1 MQKQVKKSK
10 KVTIKSPKVVK
21 TKKKSQQ
28 PQKQKSSHSPK
39 YSSIYTKVDE
49 IMDKTPEP
57 KISKIDNP
65 LALPVT
71 VLPPNIPS
79 RRVLGVSFTDYAEHK
94 YLGADGIH
102 DPWIQKS
109 QHVNIPKH
117 YTPYLRT
124 EPVNV
129 IINNNGELKAKPFT
143 AAQVAKFGRIGDEP
157 EFVIFEGA
165 IKSTGRTQ
173 KKIIWPKY
181 YQNPY
186 QYQDFIYLQDIYANS
201 IAGRIIDAVTY
212 FILANGVRPRIRV
225 KNENKYKNDE
235 AKRKFLDE
243 HKWMVDELEEID
255 KNVSTSSQPKAFGE
269 DTPQDIPN
277 VGPMGTA
284 KDKDTATYDTSLQKK
299 WKATCVMA
307 LTFGRACIVPRV
319 DPDDNKVTVNAGSKD
334 EFTYKNI
341 PKIILPIHTR
351 DMGFNYVDYMTHRLL
366 GIQLNNSNWILTPDE
381 MQFWEN
387 KPDNPVYGSK
397 YYGMSEMQ
405 SMMGS
410 ARTIRQIIEVDL
422 PLIAKTRWSG
432 MYWIVFKRKFE
443 DAGTSDAEATAILA
457 NIELNGINI
466 SMEDNPE
473 EDFKLHKIDLDPKI
487 AELLQSVKD
496 MIQYMQGQVGLP
508 QGILYGEQD
517 LNRDTLSKKI
527 STWDK
532 SYIKDKRKWF
542 LEPISGW
549 YIRLGK
555 TLEKQAEKW
564 KKALTE
570 IEVYADV
577 EPLRLE
583 DLQNQIQIMMM
594 MENITGAW
602 KDEAREDFLDME
614 GLSGMVDP
622 KKSVEDIPPLPSGMG
637 KQGMTVTENGSNRSF
652 GVQNN
657 G

>member
-1 MQKQVKKSK
+1 MSKQIQKHKKTTK
-10 KVTIKSPKVVK
+10 KASKVVK
-21 TKKKSQQ
+21 TKKKT
-28 PQKQKSSHSPK
+28 PIK
-39 YSSIYTKVDE
+39 YTSIYTKVDE
-49 IMDKTPEP
+49 IIKSTPDPKSTKT
-57 KISKIDNP
+57 DNP

-71 VLPPNIPS
+71 VLPPNIPG
-79 RRVLGVSFTDYAEHK
+79 RRVMGVSFTDYAEHK

-102 DPWIQKS
+102 DPWIQKYA
-109 QHVNIPKH
+109 HINIPKN

-124 EPVNV
+124 EPINV
-129 IINNNGELKAKPFT
+129 VITNNGMLSTKPFT
-143 AAQVAKFGRIGDEP
+143 AAQIKKFGTMGVEP
-157 EFVIFEGA
+157 NYVIYQGA
-165 IKSTGRTQ
+165 IIPKGTTQ

-186 QYQDFIYLQDIYANS
+186 QYQDFIYLQDIYANT
-201 IAGRIIDAVTY
+201 IAGRILDAETY
-212 FILANGVRPRIRV
+212 FMLANGVYPKIRV
-225 KNENKYKNDE
+225 KNEDQFESDE

-243 HKWMVDELEEID
+243 HQWMVDVLEEID
-255 KNVSTSSQPKAFGE
+255 KNVSTSSQPTAFGE
-269 DTPQDIPN
+269 ETDNGIPN
-277 VGPMGTA
+277 IGPMGTA
-284 KDKDTATYDTSLQKK
+284 KDEDTATYDTTLQKK
-299 WKATCVMA
+299 WKSICVMA
-307 LTFGRACIVPRV
+307 LTFGRACIIPRI
-319 DPDDNKVTVNAGSKD
+319 DEKDNKVTVMEDKK
-334 EFTYKNI
+334 EVTYKNI

-351 DMGFNYVDYMTHRLL
+351 DMGFNYVDYLTHRLL
-366 GIQLNNSNWILTPDE
+366 GIQLNNSNWILRPDE
-381 MQFWEN
+381 MILWEN

-410 ARTIRQIIEVDL
+410 ARTVRQIIEVDL

-443 DAGTSDAEATAILA
+443 DVGTSDAEATAILA

-473 EDFKLHKIDLDPKI
+473 DDFKLHKIDLDPKI
-487 AELLQSVKD
+487 ADLLQVVKD

-542 LEPISGW
+542 LEPVSEQW
-549 YIRLGK
+549 YKRLAK
-555 TLEKQAEKW
+555 TLEKQSEKW
-564 KKALTE
+564 KEALKE

-583 DLQNQIQIMMM
+583 DLQNQIQVLMM
-594 MENITGAW
+594 MENLTGAW
-602 KDEAREDFLDME
+602 TDEARAEFLDME
-614 GLSGMVDP
+614 KLPENIDP
-622 KKSVEDIPPLPSGMG
+622 AKGPEDIPPMPGGQSGGM
-637 KQGMTVTENGSNRSF
+637 KITEQGTNRSF
-652 GVQNN
+652 GVQPQN
-657 G
+657 

>member
-1 MQKQVKKSK
+1 
-10 KVTIKSPKVVK
+10 
-21 TKKKSQQ
+21 
-28 PQKQKSSHSPK
+28 
-39 YSSIYTKVDE
+39 
-49 IMDKTPEP
+49 MDKTPEP
-57 KISKIDNP
+57 KIEKTNP
-65 LALPVT
+65 LGLPET

-79 RRVLGVSFTDYAEHK
+79 RRVLGVSFTDYAEYK
-94 YLGADGIH
+94 YLGADGVN

-117 YTPYLRT
+117 YAPYLRT
-124 EPVNV
+124 EPVDV
-129 IINNNGELKAKPFT
+129 IVGKNGDLNIKPFT
-143 AAQVAKFGRIGDEP
+143 AAQVAKFGKMGVELDY
-157 EFVIFEGA
+157 VIFEGA
-165 IKSTGRTQ
+165 IKGTGRTQ

-186 QYQDFIYLQDIYANS
+186 QYQDFVYLQDIYANS
-201 IAGRIIDAVTY
+201 IAGRIVDAVSY
-212 FILANGVRPRIRV
+212 FVVANGVRPRIRV
-225 KNENKYKNDE
+225 KNENKYKDDQ
-235 AKRKFLDE
+235 AKRKFIDD
-243 HKWMVDELEEID
+243 HKWMIDELEEIE
-255 KNVSTSSQPKAFGE
+255 KNISTSSQAKAFGE
-269 DTPQDIPN
+269 ETDQDIPN

-299 WKATCVMA
+299 WKSTCTMA
-307 LTFGRACIVPRV
+307 LVFGRACIVPRV
-319 DPDDNKVTVNAGSKD
+319 DPEDNEVTINATEGQ
-334 EFTYKNI
+334 EEITYKNI

-381 MQFWEN
+381 MEFWEN

-443 DAGTSDAEATAILA
+443 DAGTSDAEAAAILA

-473 EDFKLHKIDLDPKI
+473 DDFKLHKIDLDPKI
-487 AELLQSVKD
+487 ADLLQTVKD

-532 SYIKDKRKWF
+532 TYIKDKRKWF
-542 LEPISGW
+542 LEPITETW
-549 YIRLGK
+549 YKRLAK
-555 TLEKQAEKW
+555 TCEKQSKKW
-564 KKALTE
+564 EEALKE

-577 EPLRLE
+577 EPFRLE

-602 KDEAREDFLDME
+602 TDEARADFLDME
-614 GLSGMVDP
+614 NLPELVDP
-622 KKSVEDIPPLPSGMG
+622 DKGPEDVPPMPTGGGQGG
-637 KQGMTVTENGSNRSF
+637 KGMTVTDNQTKRSF
-652 GVQNN
+652 GVDNN
-657 G
+657 N

>member
-1 MQKQVKKSK
+1 MAKN
-10 KVTIKSPKVVK
+10 
-21 TKKKSQQ
+21 
-28 PQKQKSSHSPK
+28 
-39 YSSIYTKVDE
+39 
-49 IMDKTPEP
+49 PEP
-57 KISKIDNP
+57 KIEKTNP
-65 LALPVT
+65 LGLPET

-94 YLGADGIH
+94 YLGADGVN

-117 YTPYLRT
+117 YAPYLRT
-124 EPVNV
+124 EPVDV
-129 IINNNGELKAKPFT
+129 TVGKNGDLSIKPFT
-143 AAQVAKFGRIGDEP
+143 AAQVAKFGKMGVELDY
-157 EFVIFEGA
+157 VIFEGA
-165 IKSTGRTQ
+165 IKGTGRTQ

-186 QYQDFIYLQDIYANS
+186 QYQDFVYLQDIYANS
-201 IAGRIIDAVTY
+201 IAGRIVDAVAY
-212 FILANGVRPRIRV
+212 FVVANGVRPRIRV
-225 KNENKYKNDE
+225 KNENKYKDDQ
-235 AKRKFLDE
+235 AKRKFIDE
-243 HKWMVDELEEID
+243 HKWMIDELEEID
-255 KNVSTSSQPKAFGE
+255 KNVSTSSQAKAFGE
-269 DTPQDIPN
+269 ETDQDIPN

-299 WKATCVMA
+299 WKSTLIMA
-307 LTFGRACIVPRV
+307 LVFGRACIVPRV
-319 DPDDNKVTVNAGSKD
+319 DPEDNEVTVNGG
-334 EFTYKNI
+334 EGEEEITYKNI

-381 MQFWEN
+381 MEFWEN

-443 DAGTSDAEATAILA
+443 DAGTSDAEAAAILA

-473 EDFKLHKIDLDPKI
+473 DDFKLHKIDLDPKI
-487 AELLQSVKD
+487 ADLLQTVKD

-532 SYIKDKRKWF
+532 TYIKDKRKWF
-542 LEPISGW
+542 LEPITETW
-549 YIRLGK
+549 YKRLAK
-555 TLEKQAEKW
+555 TCEKQSKKW
-564 KKALTE
+564 EKALKE

-577 EPLRLE
+577 EPFRLE

-602 KDEAREDFLDME
+602 TDEARADFLDME
-614 GLSGMVDP
+614 NLPELVDP
-622 KKSVEDIPPLPSGMG
+622 KKGPEDVPPMPTGGGQGG
-637 KQGMTVTENGSNRSF
+637 KGMTVTDNQTKRSF
-652 GVQNN
+652 GVDNN
-657 G
+657 S

>member
-1 MQKQVKKSK
+1 VRKPSKTAKKPTKNST
-10 KVTIKSPKVVK
+10 KVTK
-21 TKKKSQQ
+21 TKKKS
-28 PQKQKSSHSPK
+28 SIK
-39 YSSIYTKVDE
+39 YTSIYTKVDK
-49 IMDKTPEP
+49 IMAETPEP
-57 KISKIDNP
+57 KISKVDNP

-94 YLGADGIH
+94 YLGADGVN

-109 QHVNIPKH
+109 QHVNIPKN
-117 YTPYLRT
+117 YSPYLRT

-129 IINNNGELKAKPFT
+129 TVSKQGELSIKPFT
-143 AAQVAKFGRIGDEP
+143 AAQSAKFGRFGDEP
-157 EFVIFEGA
+157 EFVIYEGA

-201 IAGRIIDAVTY
+201 IAGRIIDGISY
-212 FILANGVRPRIRV
+212 FVVANGVRPRIKV
-225 KNENKYKNDE
+225 KNENKYKDDQ
-235 AKRKFLDE
+235 AKRKFLDD

-255 KNVSTSSQPKAFGE
+255 KNVSTSSQAKAFGE
-269 DTPQDIPN
+269 ETPQDIPN

-284 KDKDTATYDTSLQKK
+284 KDKDTPTYDTSLPKK
-299 WKATCVMA
+299 WKSICVMA

-319 DPDDNKVTVNAGSKD
+319 DPEDNEVTVNAGEGKD
-334 EFTYKNI
+334 EFTFKNI

-366 GIQLNNSNWILTPDE
+366 GVQLNNSNWILTPDE
-381 MQFWEN
+381 NIFWEN

-443 DAGTSDAEATAILA
+443 DAGTSDAEAGAILA

-473 EDFKLHKIDLDPKI
+473 DDFKLHKIDLDPKI
-487 AELLQSVKD
+487 ADLLQTVKD

-532 SYIKDKRKWF
+532 TYIKDKRKWF
-542 LEPISGW
+542 LEPITEQW
-549 YIRLGK
+549 YKRLAK
-555 TLEKQAEKW
+555 TCEKQSDKW
-564 KKALTE
+564 KEALKE

-577 EPLRLE
+577 EPFRLE

-602 KDEAREDFLDME
+602 KDEARADFLDME
-614 GLSGMVDP
+614 NLPDMVDP

-637 KQGMTVTENGSNRSF
+637 GGQGMTVTENGSNRSF
-652 GVQNN
+652 GVK